1 MYYVA
6 NNTEVKVEIHFYL
19 LLFLRPKNEIR
30 LKSNRHVLKCRL
42 DTLNNLYYF
51 LFLSPCGILGKS
63 QKVSV
68 FFSLNPYAH
77 CFVLFIVVVST
88 LSGAISIHPI
98 IFV

>member
-1 MYYVA
+1 M
-6 NNTEVKVEIHFYL
+6 EIYFYL

-51 LFLSPCGILGKS
+51 LFLSLCGILGEISESKCL
-63 QKVSV
+63 
-68 FFSLNPYAH
+68 FSFNSYAQ